1 MSKNSLLDDLKAGS
15 APLKQCGVGKVRAG
29 MTPEEQAALD
39 EAFVKIRERNS
50 SPRTIQTSG
59 YTYKWLTDLLK
70 KHGHDVTIR
79 MIEKHSRKVCSCDD
93 N

>member
-15 APLKQCGVGKVRAG
+15 EPLKQCGISKIRNT

-39 EAFVKIRERNS
+39 DAFTKMRDRNS
-50 SPRTIQTSG
+50 SQRAIQTSG

-79 MIEKHSRKVCSCDD
+79 MVEKHSRKMCSCDVH
-93 N
+93 